1 MHLHEAQ
8 LDAYRSV
15 VDTALSRALPAEDT
29 RPAVLH
35 KAMRYSLEAGG
46 KRLRPILVLAAH
58 ALFPKAADPL
68 PAAVAIECLHTYTL
82 IHDDLPCMDNS
93 DLRRGKPTS
102 HKLFGEA
109 VALLAGDALLTEA
122 FRILSV
128 AYAQS
133 PAIATALIS
142 ELATASG
149 SRQLIGGQ
157 VEDTINEGRLLTGED
172 LDFIHTNKTASL
184 ISAALAMGVIT
195 TDAPSD
201 KIPLAREVGRT
212 LGLCFQI
219 VDDLLDATSDS
230 STLGKTTG
238 ADQARGKNTYVKIH
252 GIEASREHTRLLTE
266 QTLQKLSLLAGKEDT
281 FLAWL
286 VKGMLY
292 RKN

>member
-1 MHLHEAQ
+1 MQQYEAQ
-8 LDAYRSV
+8 LNAYR
-15 VDTALSRALPAEDT
+15 TAVEAALNCTLPPEDA

-46 KRLRPILVLAAH
+46 KRLRPVLLLGAH
-58 ALFPKAADPL
+58 DLFSKIADPL

-82 IHDDLPCMDNS
+82 IHDDLPCMDDS

-122 FRILSV
+122 FRILGT
-128 AYAQS
+128 AYADNPS
-133 PAIATALIS
+133 VATALVA

-149 SRQLIGGQ
+149 SRRLIGGQ
-157 VEDTINEGRLLTGED
+157 VEDTINEGRLLTAED
-172 LDFIHTNKTASL
+172 LDFIHTNKTAAL

-195 TDAPSD
+195 TDAVPE
-201 KIPLAREVGRT
+201 KVTLAREIGHT

-230 STLGKTTG
+230 TTLGKTTG

-252 GIEASREHTRLLTE
+252 GIEASREHARVLTE
-266 QTLQKLSLLAGKEDT
+266 QTLQKLSILSGKEDT

-286 VKGMLY
+286 VRQMLS